1 MQQLYSEQLSRCGA
15 REYFQ
20 GVVKSAVI
28 NQGFPASDESIVY
41 LVNLLMTFLRSDIL
55 FERTP
60 DGLMIKP
67 LAIIYSEAVASNSES
82 NRTQSLRRLGDVA
95 LFISGLYAG
104 SLGRSLVDVDYYIA
118 MGGNAY
124 GYLAVCRRY
133 LWGSGGIRIVFNE
146 LSEKF
151 AGYVEILA
159 EVGETSNLS
168 GNADILRLYELW
180 QHSGSERLAKKLQA
194 LGIHPIKIRRQTH

>member
-1 MQQLYSEQLSRCGA
+1 MQQHQAKQLSQFGA

-20 GVVKSAVI
+20 GAVKSAVI

-41 LVNLLMTFLRSDIL
+41 LVNLLLAFIRSDKL
-55 FERTP
+55 FESTS
-60 DGLMIKP
+60 DGMMIKP
-67 LAIIYSEAVASNSES
+67 LAIIYSEALTANSEC
-82 NRTQSLRRLGDVA
+82 NRTQSLQRLGDIA
-95 LFISGLYAG
+95 LFISGLYSK

-133 LWGSGGIRIVFNE
+133 LWVSGGIRIVFNE

-168 GNADILRLYELW
+168 GNTDILRLYELW
-180 QHSGSERLAKKLQA
+180 QYSGSERLAKKLQA
-194 LGIHPIKIRRQTH
+194 LGIHPVKTRRQTH